1 MAFFNSVKAVNMVER
16 EGLCLGLRAR
26 RRVSSFP
33 PGLSRGLTWCMT
45 PDNHKDDDAWHPAI
59 LNKGG
64 NTMKSFYM
72 GIDVSKGYADFVIIN
87 QQKQPVVKGFQLD
100 DTFDGH
106 SHLHEIVSRFLI
118 DHPHAVICAAVESTG
133 GYENNWYNTLIR
145 LQASL
150 NIKTARLN
158 PLAVMHNSKA
168 DLKKNTTD
176 KISAQNIAEYLIA
189 HPEKVTYQQQ
199 DQLASLRK
207 QWGFVQMLTK
217 QCTQLLNQLHS
228 LLYTANPELLS
239 YCRDGMPAWVLK
251 LLLKYP
257 TAAKLKKARDK
268 TVAKIPYVSL
278 TRAKQLIAG
287 AKLSVASA
295 TDPVTAQLVTAT
307 AQQILQLK
315 KTIAAQI
322 DLMAAHC
329 DVPEVKLLKTFT
341 GIGDISAIGLILEIQ
356 SVARFKNVKKLA
368 SFWGLHPVYKISGDG
383 SGAFKMSKQGRVNPR
398 KILYTVTLSAIE
410 HNPVIKPIY
419 QYHLQQGKHKMDA
432 IGICMHKILRIIYG
446 MLKNNTAFDPKVDAA
461 NRQRSLPDM
470 TAYPKKNKNRRFQS
484 YDSKAPVSR
493 RQRKKRLERE
503 QSHSVITD
511 TKCGISAPVP
521 IADIIS
527 DMLSNI

>member
-1 MAFFNSVKAVNMVER
+1 MAFFNSVKAINMVER

-33 PGLSRGLTWCMT
+33 PGLSRGLTWCST

-59 LNKGG
+59 LKKGG

-72 GIDVSKGYADFVIIN
+72 GIDVSKGYADFVIVN
-87 QQKQPVVKGFQLD
+87 QQKQPVVKSFQLD

-106 SHLHEIVSRFLI
+106 CRLHKVISRFLT
-118 DHPHAVICAAVESTG
+118 DHRQAGIYAAVESTG

-145 LQASL
+145 LNASL

-158 PLAVMHNSKA
+158 PLGVVHNSKA

-189 HPEKVTYQQQ
+189 HPEKVVYQQQ

-207 QWGFVQMLTK
+207 QWGFVQMLSK

-228 LLYTANPELLS
+228 LLYTANPELLA

-257 TAAKLKKARDK
+257 TAVKLKKARNK
-268 TVAKIPYVSL
+268 TVAKIPYVTL
-278 TRAKQLIAG
+278 KRAKLLIAG
-287 AKLSVASA
+287 AKHSVASA

-307 AQQILQLK
+307 AKQILQLN
-315 KTIAAQI
+315 KTIDAQNN
-322 DLMAAHC
+322 LMAAQC
-329 DVPEVKLLKTFT
+329 DVPEVELLKTFI
-341 GIGDISAIGLILEIQ
+341 GIGDKSAIGLILEIQ
-356 SVARFKNVKKLA
+356 SVARFKSVKKLS
-368 SFWGLHPVYKISGDG
+368 SFWGIHPVYKTSGDG

-410 HNPVIKPIY
+410 NNPVIKPLY
-419 QYHLQQGKHKMDA
+419 QYHLQQGKHKMAA
-432 IGICMHKILRIIYG
+432 IGICMHKVLRIIYG

-461 NRQRSLPDM
+461 NRQRSLPDI
-470 TAYPKKNKNRRFQS
+470 TADPKENKNRRFQN

-511 TKCGISAPVP
+511 TKRGISAPVP
-521 IADIIS
+521 IGDIIPNV
-527 DMLSNI
+527 LLNI